1 MCEPDRDRADRSL
14 FQLLSSSWPGRKKG
28 RKGRGGAWDWLAMA
42 AALEFLEAQG
52 ATRPE
57 LAEWYAALADLYQR
71 KLWHQLTLKLD
82 QFLAL
87 AVVQVRPFH

>member
-1 MCEPDRDRADRSL
+1 M
-14 FQLLSSSWPGRKKG
+14 
-28 RKGRGGAWDWLAMA
+28 
-42 AALEFLEAQG
+42 EFLEAQG

-87 AVVQVRPFH
+87 AVVQVRMIPSCLVLFTYPSRLSSGVQRAA